1 MNIPGDSGQ
10 NHHASHLPAHAR
22 AQGHGALGAVSWN
35 EPAYDSVENQ
45 NANGIG
51 LGVIWRA
58 VRRHW

>member
-51 LGVIWRA
+51 LGVI
-58 VRRHW
+58 